1 MVDMA
6 KMIVALT
13 IISALAGLAIGKAYE
28 MTKVKI
34 ADQSKLAKQEAIKA
48 VFPNCD
54 YTTEIV
60 KGGRVLPDTFWSN
73 GALPDT
79 FWSATENG
87 KPVGYAFE
95 VSERGY
101 SGEIKFMVGVDS
113 MGKILGLSVL
123 AHNETPGLG
132 SRMTEVAFYKY
143 VWYPIGD
150 DEPGKPW
157 FTRQFEGLS
166 SLKSIGINK
175 SLGEWHN
182 ADSATRAK
190 LREKNE
196 ITAITGSTIST
207 MAVTKTISRDVGGYV
222 RALRSL
228 EGK

>member
-1 MVDMA
+1 MFDMI

-13 IISALAGLAIGKAYE
+13 IISALAGLAIGAAYDKTKEKIKAQE
-28 MTKVKI
+28 
-34 ADQSKLAKQEAIKA
+34 AFAKQEAIEA
-48 VFPNCD
+48 VFPRGVAIK
-54 YTTEIV
+54 EE
-60 KGGRVLPDTFWSN
+60 KGGGTLPDTFKY
-73 GALPDT
+73 
-79 FWSATENG
+79 WSATADG
-87 KPVGYAFE
+87 KLAGYAFE

-101 SGEIKFMVGVDS
+101 SSEIKFMVGVDS
-113 MGKILGLSVL
+113 TGKILGLSVL

-157 FTRQFEGLS
+157 FTQQFEGLS
-166 SLKSIGINK
+166 SLKNIGINK

-182 ADSATRAK
+182 LDSAARAK

-207 MAVTKTISRDVGGYV
+207 VAVTKTISRDVGGYV
-222 RALRSL
+222 KALKTKQS
-228 EGK
+228 EQ